1 MGLETI
7 RKLLNVVAILGILV
21 AVGAFVYRELGPG
34 EYGIRPIAAPLAVA
48 TGALL
53 IEFLLGIFVSVKG
66 KQSTAYLGKFRQ
78 STMVFGLFLAAMFA
92 VSLTDPD
99 LAVIETALVVLGG
112 TVFIGA
118 AAGVFL
124 VAYAGL
130 RTRSREALLIAVVA
144 WGVVGAAGLLAVT
157 DNGSGVGLIVAG
169 ALGLYFGARSYSGT
183 RWRLLP
189 GDSASGNQSGETT
202 GGGSSPKRGSAQ
214 SRRQRPSKQQ
224 RYQFTE
230 VEGSSGEATGSDAGG
245 AASATGTPE
254 EGSNQNSGPR

>member
-1 MGLETI
+1 MGLDTV

-21 AVGAFVYRELGPG
+21 AVGAFAYRELGPG

-53 IEFLLGIFVSVKG
+53 IEFVLGIFASVRGEK
-66 KQSTAYLGKFRQ
+66 SRAYLQKFRQ
-78 STMVFGLFLAAMFA
+78 STMLFGLFLVAMFA
-92 VSLTDPD
+92 VSLADPD
-99 LAVIETALVVLGG
+99 LEIAKTAIVVLGG

-169 ALGLYFGARSYSGT
+169 ALGLYFGARSYQGT

-189 GDSASGNQSGETT
+189 GGSAPSNQSGETT

-245 AASATGTPE
+245 AASTTGTPE